1 MKFLLSFAALL
12 VLILAYF
19 RLFPSAPINPILPIE
34 QGQQEVNG
42 HNADVPKGAGAM
54 APPADGEEAVET
66 EEASGAAIAPVFPGQ
81 TYGAAITAAG
91 ALPMSALATMLGSR
105 DSAQVKLVGKASAV
119 CQARGCWMTLPTADG
134 KEMRVRF
141 RDYGF
146 FVPKNLSG
154 HEVVVSGWAY
164 RSTVPKGELQHYAQ
178 DAGKTDQE
186 VAAIT
191 QDEQQLT
198 FIADGVRVVN

>member
-1 MKFLLSFAALL
+1 MKYLLSFVVVL

-19 RLFPSAPINPILPIE
+19 RLFPSAPINPVLPIE
-34 QGQQEVNG
+34 QGQEEVNG

-54 APPADGEEAVET
+54 APAAEGEEEEGAVLPV
-66 EEASGAAIAPVFPGQ
+66 APATPGQ
-81 TYGAAITAAG
+81 TYGAAIVPAG
-91 ALPMSALATMLGSR
+91 ALPMSALPVALGQR

-119 CQARGCWMTLPTADG
+119 CQAKGCWMTLPTADG

-141 RDYGF
+141 RDYAF
-146 FVPKNLSG
+146 FVPKDLSG

-164 RSTVPKGELQHYAQ
+164 RSTVLKSELQHYAQ